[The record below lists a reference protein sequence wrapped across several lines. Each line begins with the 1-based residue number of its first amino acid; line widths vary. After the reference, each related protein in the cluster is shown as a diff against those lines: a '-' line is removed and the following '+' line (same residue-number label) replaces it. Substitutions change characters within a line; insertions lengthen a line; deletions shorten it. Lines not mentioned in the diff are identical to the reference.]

1 MKPLLDPD
9 LGDDMPLLGNAQTD
23 QSLLRRFRI
32 GEEDAATQ
40 LYVRYARRLEAL
52 ARAQTGAALAAR
64 VDPEDI
70 VQSVFRTFFRRA
82 AAGQYEIPD
91 GEELWK
97 LFLVIALNKIRAVG
111 AYHRAAKRDA
121 RATYSASIAEDSLAH
136 ATQGDES
143 PLRLL
148 QMVIDELLAELPE
161 AHRQMI
167 ELRISGHH
175 VNEIAESTG
184 RAKRSVERVL
194 QQFRQRLDGLINEST
209 DGD

>member
-121 RATYSASIAEDSLAH
+121 RATYSASIAEDSLAN